1 MMFGAGSALE
11 GKRKFAFALF
21 NARNLL
27 GIFALIGFVLL
38 MLAYVVAVVLSFGL
52 FLFFPVFYLWILI
65 DLILVVIS
73 IRHVLRSEP
82 VRKTQIK
89 PVRSRIPVERSNRPG
104 CVEKPCVINK
114 YSMCV

>member
-1 MMFGAGSALE
+1 MNSAHQDASDGIHMHPGS
-11 GKRKFAFALF
+11 
-21 NARNLL
+21 N
-27 GIFALIGFVLL
+27 
-38 MLAYVVAVVLSFGL
+38 
-52 FLFFPVFYLWILI
+52 
-65 DLILVVIS
+65 IS
-73 IRHVLRSEP
+73 ILDSAHLTRHVLRSEP